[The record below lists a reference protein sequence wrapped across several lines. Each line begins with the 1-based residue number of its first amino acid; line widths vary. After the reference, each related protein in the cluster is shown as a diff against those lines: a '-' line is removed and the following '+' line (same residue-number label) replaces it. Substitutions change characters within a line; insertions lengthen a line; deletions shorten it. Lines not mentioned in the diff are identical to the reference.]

1 VLLLAV
7 LAWAA
12 ASLLAQ
18 LGFAAEPTSAP
29 GPGPGTVQEKFIPAQ
44 PRMISGATL
53 EFRGEATIT
62 GTEVKLKQ
70 VCRWAEADKSAF
82 EPIADFIIARMGPGA
97 PFRALTLQELKQTLQ
112 DGGVN
117 LAVIRFAGT
126 TRCTITRS
134 DIAGDDRIGLEDW
147 VNARLTD
154 GSEKGTKPTTQPTA
168 SVGVATNTAILS
180 SARAEP
186 PKEYH
191 TLRELLIADLA
202 ERLSLDLTTLQIR
215 FNPADEKALVLSE
228 PQFKFNID
236 GRRIRN
242 LGDVTWGITIV
253 AGSTTRNT
261 SITALAKAWQDQLI
275 VQKPIAYH
283 STLRNED
290 ILDRRALV
298 ETLTGE
304 SALKREQVIGQ
315 WAGQELKA
323 GTILTPRLID
333 AAPLVRSGQLVTVTL
348 EQGKVQITTVA
359 RAMEGGAFGQTIRA
373 KNEATGNIYE
383 VTLTGPQTARMSPTS
398 HNEGD
403 EQTAAAARTKGSEK

>member
-1 VLLLAV
+1 VFLLAA

-18 LGFAAEPTSAP
+18 FGYAAEPTSVPASS
-29 GPGPGTVQEKFIPAQ
+29 PGTVQEKFIPAQ

-70 VCRWAEADKSAF
+70 VCRWAEADKAAF
-82 EPIADFIIARMGPGA
+82 EPIADFIVARMGPGA
-97 PFRALTLQELKQTLQ
+97 PFRALSLQELKQILQ

-126 TRCTITRS
+126 TRCTITRG
-134 DIAGDDRIGLEDW
+134 DVAGDDRIGLEDW
-147 VNARLTD
+147 VNARLTS
-154 GSEKGTKPTTQPTA
+154 GSEKSPKPATQPTT
-168 SVGVATNTAILS
+168 GVATNTAVLS
-180 SARAEP
+180 SARTEP
-186 PKEYH
+186 PKEYY

-202 ERLSLDLTTLQIR
+202 ERLALDPTTLQIK

-283 STLRNED
+283 TTFRNED
-290 ILDRRALV
+290 ILDRRTLV

-304 SALKREQVIGQ
+304 PELKREQVVGQ
-315 WAGQELKA
+315 MAGQQLKA
-323 GTILTPRLID
+323 GTILTPRLIE

-359 RAMEGGAFGQTIRA
+359 RAMEGGSFGQTIRA
-373 KNEATGNIYE
+373 KNEATGNVYE

-398 HNEGD
+398 HNDGE
-403 EQTAAAARTKGSEK
+403 EQTAAARTKGEK